1 MTISDKV
8 GGQLD
13 LVINSLFTA
22 IRLIYTGDQQVFSI
36 TARTLIISS
45 TSTSIAALI
54 FIPVGSFIHFQAFPG
69 KGLLINMI
77 QTLFS
82 MPTVF
87 VGLLV
92 FITFS
97 SDGPLGSLGILF
109 SPTAIIIGH
118 VILISPI
125 ISGLTMSALRGVP
138 PEIQDTARSLGAT
151 RMQTI
156 FTMISEAKYGVST
169 AVLLGFGRAIS
180 EIGLAIIVGG
190 NIRGYTRTLTTS
202 MSLETS
208 VGNFEVAMALGIILV
223 TLALLVNILVSK
235 FQHR

>member
-1 MTISDKV
+1 
-8 GGQLD
+8 LD
-13 LVINSLFTA
+13 LLIDSFLTA
-22 IRLIYTGDQQVFSI
+22 IMLILTGDREVFSI
-36 TARTLIISS
+36 TARTLLISS
-45 TSTSIAALI
+45 ASTFIAASI
-54 FIPVGSFIHFQAFPG
+54 FVPVGSLIYFQSFPG
-69 KGLLINMI
+69 KGLLINVI

-97 SDGPLGSLGILF
+97 REGPLGSFGLLF

-125 ISGLTMSALRGVP
+125 MAGLTISALRGIA
-138 PEIQDTARSLGAT
+138 PEIQDTAMSLGAS
-151 RMQTI
+151 RLQTI
-156 FTMISEAKYGVST
+156 HAIVREARYGVST

-180 EIGLAIIVGG
+180 EIGLAIVVGG
-190 NIRGYTRTLTTS
+190 NIRGYTRTLTTA

-208 VGNFEVAMALGIILV
+208 IGNFEMAMALGIILV
-223 TLALLVNILVSK
+223 FLALAVNILVSQI
-235 FQHR
+235 QHR

>member
-1 MTISDKV
+1 M
-8 GGQLD
+8 D
-13 LVINSLFTA
+13 LVIDSFFTA
-22 IRLIYTGDQQVFSI
+22 LKLIFTGDREVFSI
-36 TARTLIISS
+36 TGRTLLISS

-54 FIPVGSFIHFQAFPG
+54 FVPLGSLIYFHNFPG
-69 KGLLINMI
+69 KGLLVNII

-97 SDGPLGSLGILF
+97 KAGPLGSLGILF

-118 VILISPI
+118 VILISPVI
-125 ISGLTMSALRGVP
+125 AGLTISALRGIA
-138 PEIQDTARSLGAT
+138 PEIRDTAMSLGAS
-151 RMQTI
+151 RVQTI
-156 FTMISEAKYGVST
+156 YTIVREAKYGVST

-180 EIGLAIIVGG
+180 EIGLAIMVGG
-190 NIRGYTRTLTTS
+190 NIRGSTRTLTTA

-208 VGNFEVAMALGIILV
+208 TGNFQLALALGIILV
-223 TLALLVNILVSK
+223 SLALVVNILVSQL
-235 FQHR
+235 QHR

>member
-1 MTISDKV
+1 ME
-8 GGQLD
+8 
-13 LVINSLFTA
+13 LVIDSFITA
-22 IRLIYTGDQQVFSI
+22 IKLIFTGNREVLSI
-36 TARTLIISS
+36 TGRTLLISS

-54 FIPVGSFIHFQAFPG
+54 FVPLGSLIYFHQFPG
-69 KGLLINMI
+69 KGLLVNFI

-82 MPTVF
+82 IPTVF

-97 SDGPLGSLGILF
+97 REGPLGSLGILF

-118 VILISPI
+118 VVLISPI
-125 ISGLTMSALRGVP
+125 MAGLTISALRGVA
-138 PEIQDTARSLGAT
+138 PEIQDTAISLGAS
-151 RMQTI
+151 RLQTI
-156 FTMISEAKYGVST
+156 YTIVKEARYGVST

-190 NIRGYTRTLTTS
+190 NIRGYTRTITTA

-208 VGNFEVAMALGIILV
+208 IGNFELALALGIILV
-223 TLALLVNILVSK
+223 FLALMVNILVSQL
-235 FQHR
+235 QHR

>member
-1 MTISDKV
+1 M
-8 GGQLD
+8 GM
-13 LVINSLFTA
+13 VIDSFFTA
-22 IRLIYTGDQQVFSI
+22 LELIFTGDPEVFSI
-36 TARTLIISS
+36 TGRTLLISS
-45 TSTSIAALI
+45 ASTSIAASI
-54 FIPVGSFIHFQAFPG
+54 FVPVGSLIYFHSFPG
-69 KGLLINMI
+69 KGLLVNVI

-97 SDGPLGSLGILF
+97 KEGPLGGFGILF

-125 ISGLTMSALRGVP
+125 IAGLTISALRGIA
-138 PEIQDTARSLGAT
+138 PEIQDTAMSLGAS
-151 RMQTI
+151 RLQTI
-156 FTMISEAKYGVST
+156 YTIIREARYGVST

-190 NIRGYTRTLTTS
+190 NIRGHTRTLTTA

-208 VGNFEVAMALGIILV
+208 IGNFELAMALGMILV
-223 TLALLVNILVSK
+223 SLALAVNILVSRL
-235 FQHR
+235 QHR

>member
-1 MTISDKV
+1 M
-8 GGQLD
+8 D
-13 LVINSLFTA
+13 LVIDSFFTA
-22 IRLIYTGDQQVFSI
+22 LKLIFTGDREVFSI
-36 TARTLIISS
+36 TGKTLLISS

-54 FIPVGSFIHFQAFPG
+54 FVPVGSLIYFHNFPG
-69 KGLLINMI
+69 KGILIHII

-97 SDGPLGSLGILF
+97 KEGPLGTLGILF
-109 SPTAIIIGH
+109 SPTAIVIGH
-118 VILISPI
+118 IVLISPI
-125 ISGLTMSALRGVP
+125 MAGLTISALRGIA
-138 PEIQDTARSLGAT
+138 PEIQDTARSLGAS
-151 RMQTI
+151 RLQTI
-156 FTMISEAKYGVST
+156 YTIVREAKYGVST

-190 NIRGYTRTLTTS
+190 NIRGYTRTLTTA

-208 VGNFEVAMALGIILV
+208 IGNFEMAMALGIILV
-223 TLALLVNILVSK
+223 TLALVVNILVSQL
-235 FQHR
+235 QHR

>member
-1 MTISDKV
+1 M
-8 GGQLD
+8 D
-13 LVINSLFTA
+13 LVIDSFLTA
-22 IRLIYTGDQQVFSI
+22 LKLIFTGDREVFSI
-36 TARTLIISS
+36 TGKTLLISS

-54 FIPVGSFIHFQAFPG
+54 SVPVGSLIYFHTFPG
-69 KGLLINMI
+69 KGLLVNII

-87 VGLLV
+87 VGLIV

-97 SDGPLGSLGILF
+97 REGPLGGLGILF

-125 ISGLTMSALRGVP
+125 IAGLTISALRGVA
-138 PEIQDTARSLGAT
+138 PEIQDTAMSLGAS
-151 RMQTI
+151 RIQTI
-156 FTMISEAKYGVST
+156 YTMVREARYGVST

-190 NIRGYTRTLTTS
+190 NIRGYTRTLTTA

-208 VGNFEVAMALGIILV
+208 TGNFELAMALGIILV
-223 TLALLVNILVSK
+223 SLALAINVLVSQL
-235 FQHR
+235 QHR

>member
-1 MTISDKV
+1 M
-8 GGQLD
+8 D
-13 LVINSLFTA
+13 LVIDSFLTA
-22 IRLIYTGDQQVFSI
+22 LELIFTGDREVFSI
-36 TARTLIISS
+36 TGRTLLISS
-45 TSTSIAALI
+45 VSTSIAASI
-54 FIPVGSFIHFQAFPG
+54 FVPVGSLIYFHNFPG
-69 KGLLINMI
+69 KGLLVNVI

-97 SDGPLGSLGILF
+97 REGPLGGFGILF

-125 ISGLTMSALRGVP
+125 MAGLTISALRGIA
-138 PEIQDTARSLGAT
+138 PEIQDTAMSLGAS
-151 RMQTI
+151 RLQTI
-156 FTMISEAKYGVST
+156 YTIVREARYGVST

-190 NIRGYTRTLTTS
+190 LRVKCPPNS
-202 MSLETS
+202 
-208 VGNFEVAMALGIILV
+208 
-223 TLALLVNILVSK
+223 
-235 FQHR
+235 

>member
-1 MTISDKV
+1 MDMLKDSF
-8 GGQLD
+8 
-13 LVINSLFTA
+13 FTA
-22 IRLIYTGDQQVFSI
+22 LELIFTGDPEVFSI
-36 TARTLIISS
+36 TGRTLLISS
-45 TSTSIAALI
+45 ASTSIAASI
-54 FIPVGSFIHFQAFPG
+54 FVPVGSLIYFHNFPG
-69 KGLLINMI
+69 KGLLVNVI

-97 SDGPLGSLGILF
+97 REGPLGGFGILF

-125 ISGLTMSALRGVP
+125 IAGLTISALREIA
-138 PEIQDTARSLGAT
+138 PEIQDTAMSLGASKL
-151 RMQTI
+151 QTI
-156 FTMISEAKYGVST
+156 YAIIREARYGVST

-190 NIRGYTRTLTTS
+190 NIRGHTRTLTTA

-208 VGNFEVAMALGIILV
+208 IGNFELAMALGMILV
-223 TLALLVNILVSK
+223 SLALAVNILVSRL
-235 FQHR
+235 QHR

>member
-1 MTISDKV
+1 M
-8 GGQLD
+8 D
-13 LVINSLFTA
+13 LVLDSFLTA
-22 IRLIYTGDQQVFSI
+22 LKLIFTGDREVLSI
-36 TARTLIISS
+36 TVRTLLISS
-45 TSTSIAALI
+45 ASTSIAASI
-54 FIPVGSFIHFQAFPG
+54 FVPVGSLIYFHGFPG
-69 KGLLINMI
+69 KGLLVNVI

-97 SDGPLGSLGILF
+97 REGPMGSLGILF

-118 VILISPI
+118 VILTSPI
-125 ISGLTMSALRGVP
+125 MAGLTISALRGIA
-138 PEIQDTARSLGAT
+138 PEIQDTAMSLGAS
-151 RMQTI
+151 RLQTI
-156 FTMISEAKYGVST
+156 YTIVREARYGVST

-190 NIRGYTRTLTTS
+190 NIRGYTRTLTTA

-208 VGNFEVAMALGIILV
+208 IGNFELAMALGIILV
-223 TLALLVNILVSK
+223 SLALAVNILVSRL
-235 FQHR
+235 QHR